1 VDKLIQPIA
10 QQQKSYL
17 KDTTNLINF
26 IEGSKVLPDT
36 TLVALDVTSFYT
48 NIPQEEGIITVCK
61 AYERFHNYNPP
72 IPSLYLKDM
81 LCLILQENS
90 FQFRGNNFF
99 RTHGTV
105 MGTKMPVFVFLIL
118 EHIFLNSNTYFR
130 TRIHIFVLELR
141 ILYRKKNIYYCT
153 GIYNALTEYIP
164 PYCNIN
170 CRTTLVGHRRKL
182 LFV

>member
-1 VDKLIQPIA
+1 MALPNSQLAKNPDFLHLYKNQQTNCGRKTYHFGCWGRTERLSNFVDKLLQPIA
-10 QQQKSYL
+10 QQPKSYL

-99 RTHGTV
+99 RTHGTA
-105 MGTKMPVFVFLIL
+105 MGTKMPVFIFLIL
-118 EHIFLNSNTYFR
+118 EHIFLNSNTYFCIG
-130 TRIHIFVLELR
+130 T
-141 ILYRKKNIYYCT
+141 
-153 GIYNALTEYIP
+153 
-164 PYCNIN
+164 
-170 CRTTLVGHRRKL
+170 
-182 LFV
+182 